1 MIFRII
7 IHIDRATAA
16 TDSQQVRECRMSVE
30 WTDIMDRSQIPNP
43 SRKSQ
48 CWPLM
53 RPEANDGAGK
63 RMGRV
68 QQMSA
73 WAHAPARVRRL
84 MLRAGDGL
92 QERKHSSVAARV
104 PEERA

>member
-1 MIFRII
+1 
-7 IHIDRATAA
+7 
-16 TDSQQVRECRMSVE
+16 MSNVE